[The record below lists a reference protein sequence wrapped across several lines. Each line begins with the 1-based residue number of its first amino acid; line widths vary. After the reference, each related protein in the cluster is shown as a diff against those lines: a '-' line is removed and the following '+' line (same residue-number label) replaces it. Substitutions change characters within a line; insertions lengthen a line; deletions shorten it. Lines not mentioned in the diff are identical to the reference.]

1 MRVKITRSADPDD
14 GYVYIVESYR
24 GEDGRATKRT
34 VEKLGT
40 VKGLA
45 ARDPGWRAKAEA
57 RARELTAA
65 QRSERQALP
74 VDFLA
79 PADPDGARNI
89 GWQAVDAVWEM
100 LGLGGWLKRRARE
113 GGWGGDVAATLRM
126 LVACQVLWPG
136 SKRAAVANASRLW
149 DGDQLE
155 LKATYRA
162 LDKVAECSA
171 QLQARARR
179 AVAGPDECLRVVFY
193 DVTNYFF
200 AIDQPD
206 PVDPADRD
214 PARGTA
220 GRGRGASKEHRLES
234 IIQMGLFMD
243 PDGLPVSYR
252 LFHGPTP
259 DCVTLRAA
267 LSEFKDRFEA
277 PRVTVVADAA
287 MNNAGNIVQ
296 LADQGDD
303 WVFAASIRKTTK
315 PVREWA
321 LDRDGWTHEVG
332 PDGLVA
338 SRTKSKIMTRTVSFQ
353 TPQGERVK
361 RRVTEK
367 VIARWT
373 ADYANRKRAKRAE
386 LAAKAA
392 ALAADP
398 AKWKARTKTGP
409 ARYVLVEQADPATGQ
424 VENATPVLSLDTIRL
439 DDDAA
444 LDGYWLLH
452 TSKTE
457 ATACELLADYSQLW
471 RIEDA
476 FRVTK
481 TDLNARPVFLSTP
494 THIEAHF
501 LICFLALLTT
511 RLLQRLTSL
520 TAAQLQALLKDLN
533 VSHAGGDIY
542 LVNRTQAWDHL
553 DQALGIDTNRKWTT
567 ITTLRT
573 WRRTTAT
580 TVRRTLSPHTN

>member
-1 MRVKITRSADPDD
+1 VRVKITRSADPDD

-45 ARDPGWRAKAEA
+45 AADPAWRARADA

-74 VDFLA
+74 VDFSA
-79 PADPDGARNI
+79 PADPDGERNL
-89 GWQAVDAVWEM
+89 GWQAVDAVWDL
-100 LGLGGWLKRRARE
+100 LGLGGWLGRRARQA
-113 GGWGGDVAATLRM
+113 GWGGDVAATLRT

-136 SKRAAVANASRLW
+136 SKRAAVANAPRLW
-149 DGDQLE
+149 DGDRLG

-162 LDKVAECSA
+162 LDKIAECSA

-179 AVAGPDECLRVVFY
+179 AVAGPGETLKVVFY

-214 PARGTA
+214 PARGAA
-220 GRGRGASKEHRLES
+220 GRGRGACKERRPES

-243 PDGLPVSYR
+243 PGGLPVSYR

-267 LSEFKDRFEA
+267 LSEFKGQFGA

-303 WVFAASIRKTTK
+303 WVFAASIRKTAK
-315 PVREWA
+315 RVRRWA
-321 LDRDGWTHEVG
+321 LDPQGWTHEIG
-332 PDGLVA
+332 PDGLLA
-338 SRTKSKIMTRTVSFQ
+338 SKTKSTVMTRTVSFD

-361 RRVTEK
+361 REVAERV
-367 VIARWT
+367 VARWT
-373 ADYANRKRAKRAE
+373 ADYANRQRAKRGE

-392 ALAADP
+392 ALAGDP
-398 AKWKARTKTGP
+398 AKWKAGTKRG
-409 ARYVLVEQADPATGQ
+409 AAKYVLVEQADPATGQ
-424 VENATPVLSLDTIRL
+424 VEGACPVLSLDTVKL
-439 DDDAA
+439 DDDAR

-452 TSKTE
+452 ASRTD
-457 ATACELLADYSQLW
+457 ATAPELLADYAQLW
-471 RIEDA
+471 RIEDS

-494 THIEAHF
+494 AHIEAHF
-501 LICFLALLTT
+501 LVCFLALLAT
-511 RLLQRLTSL
+511 RLLQRLTAL
-520 TAAQLQALLKDLN
+520 PAGRLRALLKDLT
-533 VSHAGGDIY
+533 VSHAGGDVY
-542 LVNRTQAWDHL
+542 LVNRTRGWDGL
-553 DQALGIDTNRKWTT
+553 DRALGIDTDRKWAT
-567 ITTLRT
+567 ITTLRA
-573 WRRTTAT
+573 WRRAAGAT
-580 TVRRTLSPHTN
+580 IRRALSPHAN